1 MAVVLRNVKTGLLKV
16 VCCHRRSSRIMTE
29 ILIFSYAL
37 IKNMVPSRVE
47 AANPTKGVGCG

>member
-1 MAVVLRNVKTGLLKV
+1 MAVVLRSVKTGLLTI
-16 VCCHRRSSRIMTE
+16 VCCPRRSSGIMTE

-47 AANPTKGVGCG
+47 AANPTIGVGCG